1 MALNL
6 FGEERRSRI
15 VEILRNSGKVTVSN
29 LAKEFNVSEVT
40 IRKDLDVLEKE
51 GKLLRTHGGAIL
63 PVHSKSEWNF
73 LRKIHQMKE
82 EKKAIALIAI
92 SIIEDDDT
100 IILDSSSTNYHIAL
114 EMSKKNWKHLTVVTN
129 NIFIAEKL
137 LGSVNEIIVL
147 GGTIREH
154 SLSLVGPWTLKFL
167 ENISVDKA
175 FLGTTGFSIE
185 KGFMT
190 PSIIEA
196 DVKKAILGCSS
207 MRIIVTDSTK
217 FMRKAFASFAFPE
230 DIDMLITD
238 QNIPNEIEEYLIDK
252 GVEVRK
258 AG

>member
-1 MALNL
+1 MTFNL
-6 FGEERRSRI
+6 FGEERRNRI
-15 VEILRNSGKVTVSN
+15 VDILRNSGKVTVSE
-29 LAKEFNVSEVT
+29 LAGIFKVSEVT

-82 EKKAIALIAI
+82 EKKAIAQIAI

-114 EMSKKNWKHLTVVTN
+114 EMSKRSWKHLTVVTN
-129 NIFIAEKL
+129 NVFIAEKL

-147 GGTIREH
+147 GGMIREN

-196 DVKKAILGCSS
+196 DVKKAILNCSS
-207 MRIIVTDSTK
+207 MKIIVTDSTK

-230 DIDMLITD
+230 DIDMVITD
-238 QNIPNEIEEYLIDK
+238 SGIPEDVEAYLSEK

-258 AG
+258 AE